1 MDFGAVRLSRVSSI
15 RRVCLAF
22 VAAIALGA
30 NQAPPT
36 PSELYGDL
44 FVEVQE
50 QRIFGDNK
58 TFVDA
63 VPLRAPEQ
71 IMADYRAA
79 PPADEEALRA
89 FVLANFSVPGIAP
102 TAPLALR
109 EHIRALWP
117 DLVRQPRKEV
127 EGGSL
132 IALPLPYVVP
142 GGRFREIYY
151 WDTYFT
157 MEGLRA
163 DGEAVLVDNMI
174 DDFVS
179 LIERFGHV
187 PNGTRTYYVSRSQP
201 PFFALTLDLSE
212 NTDPVVIARRLAA
225 LRTEYAFWTK
235 GERCA
240 TKGSPCERVIIMPDG
255 SILNRYWDGRDTP
268 RDESFAEDRATAA
281 EVEGEPAEKVYRNL
295 RAAAESG
302 WDFSSRWFADGRTL
316 ATIRTTDIVPVDL
329 NSLLYAMEMRIARGC
344 REAGDQ
350 ACADGFAA
358 RASARRAAIRKYLW
372 VDGEARYADWSRL
385 ENRPIPGLTAATLY
399 PLFTGVATPDE
410 AGKVA
415 RTTQERLVAPGG
427 LRTSLVRTGQQWDA
441 PNGWAPLQW
450 IAVMGLERYGH
461 DELARQIAS
470 RWIDTVDRTYRET
483 GKMLEKYDVEEQ
495 KPGGGGEYPTQ
506 DGFGWTNGVASA
518 LLEKYPGLD
527 PADAP

>member
-1 MDFGAVRLSRVSSI
+1 MGLVAIRMRRLSLLGRAV
-15 RRVCLAF
+15 LALI
-22 VAAIALGA
+22 AAIALSA
-30 NQAPPT
+30 NQFPAT
-36 PSELYGDL
+36 PSDLYGEL

-79 PPADEEALRA
+79 PPPDAEALRA

-102 TAPLALR
+102 TAPLPLR
-109 EHIRALWP
+109 DHIRALWP
-117 DLVRQPRKEV
+117 DLVRQPGREV

-132 IALPLPYVVP
+132 ISLPLPYVVP

-163 DGEAVLVDNMI
+163 DGKTALVENMI

-179 LIERFGHV
+179 LIERYGHI

-212 NTDPVVIARRLAA
+212 QSDPATTARRLAA
-225 LRTEYAFWTK
+225 LRTEYAFWMEGK
-235 GERCA
+235 DCA
-240 TKGSPCERVIIMPDG
+240 TRSSPCKRVVVMPDG

-281 EVEGEPAEKVYRNL
+281 EIDGQPPEKVYRNL

-316 ATIRTTDIVPVDL
+316 ASIRTTDIVPVDL

-344 REAGDQ
+344 RGTGEQDCEEA
-350 ACADGFAA
+350 FIAA
-358 RASARRAAIRKYLW
+358 AAARRAAIRKYLW
-372 VDGEARYADWSRL
+372 VDRESRYADWSRL
-385 ENRPIPGLTAATLY
+385 DSRPVSGLTAATLY
-399 PLFTGVATPDE
+399 PLFTGVSTPSE
-410 AGKVA
+410 ASKVA
-415 RTTQERLVAPGG
+415 QSTQDRLLAPGG
-427 LRTSLVRTGQQWDA
+427 LRTSLMRTGQQWDA

-461 DELARQIAS
+461 EELAREIAS
-470 RWIDTVDRTYRET
+470 RWLDTVDRTYQET

-518 LLEKYPGLD
+518 LLQKYPGLE
-527 PADAP
+527 PADAR